1 MFLIDLKARLH
12 ASYVRTYIR
21 SILEVDD
28 DDVEI
33 CKTSVPYVDSLYS
46 SLQSYSIFTSPP
58 LPRSFANKL
67 VSRDNQH
74 YSQ

>member
-28 DDVEI
+28 DDVENV
-33 CKTSVPYVDSLYS
+33 KLP
-46 SLQSYSIFTSPP
+46 SPT
-58 LPRSFANKL
+58 
-67 VSRDNQH
+67 
-74 YSQ
+74 